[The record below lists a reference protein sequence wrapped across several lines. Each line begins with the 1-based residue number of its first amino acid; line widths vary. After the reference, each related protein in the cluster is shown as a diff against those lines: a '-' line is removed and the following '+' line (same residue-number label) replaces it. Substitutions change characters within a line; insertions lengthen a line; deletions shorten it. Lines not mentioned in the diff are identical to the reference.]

1 MRKRVVRSATVHGY
15 LRAACDVGID
25 GKALM
30 ARVGLSSD
38 IAESPDSL
46 IPLDAW
52 IRLLDLSVA
61 ASART
66 DFGARVAIAR
76 GVPDYGLVSL
86 MLREEET
93 LRDALHT
100 YSTQLHHHCD
110 GIFIDLDER
119 FDKPLLTFK
128 IESEIPSIHVMEYCA
143 CGIVQMIRW
152 LVGPDWQPDAVC
164 QEHSRPAHTL
174 VQSNFMRCELRYD
187 QMVSGILL
195 SRDALSLKVIAS
207 SAVLRRHAKTLLGQT
222 FNHSP
227 EDFEARVEWLM
238 HQQLRDSRC
247 SVETLASS
255 LGMNRRTLHR
265 RLADKGLSY
274 SALLQQVRCDTARR
288 LLSMQTVSL
297 TEAAEALGFGSLS
310 AFSRWFQ
317 TSFGCSASRWKRNLE
332 ASG

>member
-1 MRKRVVRSATVHGY
+1 MRKRVVRSATLHGY

-38 IAESPDSL
+38 IAASPDSL

-86 MLREEET
+86 LLREEET
-93 LRDALHT
+93 LGDALQT
-100 YSTQLHHHCD
+100 YSTQLHRHCD

-119 FDKPLLTFK
+119 FEKPLLTFR
-128 IESEIPSIHVMEYCA
+128 IESEIPSIQVMEYCA

-152 LVGPDWQPDAVC
+152 LVGQDWQPDAVC
-164 QEHSRPAHTL
+164 QEHSRPAHTQL
-174 VQSNFMRCELRYD
+174 QGNFMRCELRYD
-187 QMVSGILL
+187 QVVSGILL
-195 SRDALSLKVIAS
+195 GRDALSMKVVAS
-207 SAVLRRHAKTLLGQT
+207 SAALRRHAKTLLEQT

-227 EDFEARVEWLM
+227 ENFEARVEWLM

-247 SVETLASS
+247 SVDTLASS

-265 RLADKGLSY
+265 RLAGKGLSY
-274 SALLQQVRCDTARR
+274 SGLLQHVRCDTAKR
-288 LLSMQTVSL
+288 LLSVQAVSL
-297 TEAAEALGFGSLS
+297 TQAAEALGFGSLS
-310 AFSRWFQ
+310 VFSRWFQ
-317 TSFGCSASRWKRNLE
+317 ASFGCSASTWKRNL
-332 ASG
+332 AAAG

>member
-1 MRKRVVRSATVHGY
+1 MRKRVVRSATLHGY

-86 MLREEET
+86 LLREEET
-93 LRDALHT
+93 LGDALRT
-100 YSTQLHHHCD
+100 YSSQLRHHCD

-119 FDKPLLTFK
+119 FEKPLLTFR

-152 LVGPDWQPDAVC
+152 LVGPDWRPDAVC

-174 VQSNFMRCELRYD
+174 LQSNFMRCELRYD
-187 QMVSGILL
+187 QMISGILL
-195 SRDALSLKVIAS
+195 GRDALSLKVVAS
-207 SAVLRRHAKTLLGQT
+207 PAVLRRHAKTLLEQT

-265 RLADKGLSY
+265 RLAEKGLTY
-274 SALLQQVRCDTARR
+274 SALLHQVRCDTAKR
-288 LLSMQTVSL
+288 LLSVQAVSL
-297 TEAAEALGFGSLS
+297 TQAAEALGFGSLS

-317 TSFGCSASRWKRNLE
+317 TSFGCSASKWKRNLE
-332 ASG
+332 APG